1 MLNVFTLTLFS
12 LLAFAGNSVLCRMAL
27 SPNALGDTSID
38 ANSFTII
45 RLLSGAL
52 TLAAL
57 LLINKVPLKS
67 LIRPSGSQHYKRAA
81 LLFIYAAF
89 FSYAYILLDTG
100 SGALILF
107 ASVQASMLGVQF
119 IFHSKPNN
127 QELSGLLLAF
137 TGFVYWM
144 LPSSEPPSYLGATM
158 MILAGAAWAGY
169 TLAGKGS
176 KHAQLDTA
184 QNFIFSLPFLVLLL
198 PVYFISE
205 PLKLSNQGV
214 ILAILSG
221 AITSGLGYWVWY
233 QVLPKLS
240 ISSAAVLQ
248 LSVPLIAA
256 IGGIVW
262 NNEHITSPFIMACT
276 FILLGIYL
284 VVSAKKRP
292 V

>member
-1 MLNVFTLTLFS
+1 LKTFILTFFA

-27 SPNALGDTSID
+27 SSNAMGTTSID

-52 TLAAL
+52 VLGAL
-57 LLINKVPLKS
+57 LLINKVSLNTLLKPDGKQVF
-67 LIRPSGSQHYKRAA
+67 LRAA
-81 LLFIYAAF
+81 YLFIYAAF
-89 FSYAYILLDTG
+89 FSYAYILLDTAA
-100 SGALILF
+100 GALLLF
-107 ASVQASMLGVQF
+107 ASVQITMLSVQF
-119 IFHSKPNN
+119 ISQKKPSN

-137 TGFVYWM
+137 MGFVYWM
-144 LPSSEPPSYLGATM
+144 LPSSQSPSYLGAAL
-158 MILAGAAWAGY
+158 MIISGIAWAAY

-184 QNFIFSLPFLVLLL
+184 QNFIYSLPFLIFLL
-198 PVYFISE
+198 PVYFIFEPINLSE
-205 PLKLSNQGV
+205 KGIV
-214 ILAILSG
+214 LAVLSG
-221 AITSGLGYWVWY
+221 AITSGLGYWIWY

-256 IGGIVW
+256 GGGILW
-262 NNEHITSPFIMACT
+262 NHESITASFIMACS

-284 VVSAKKRP
+284 VISSKKRSA
-292 V
+292 

>member
-1 MLNVFTLTLFS
+1 MLNVFALTLFS
-12 LLAFAGNSVLCRMAL
+12 LVAFAGNSVLCRMAL
-27 SPNALGDTSID
+27 SPNALGATSID

-52 TLAAL
+52 ALALL

-67 LIRPSGSQHYKRAA
+67 LIRPSGSHHYKRAT

-107 ASVQASMLGVQF
+107 ASVQASMLAVQF
-119 IFHSKPNN
+119 FSHSKPNN

-144 LPSSEPPSYLGATM
+144 LPGSQPPSYLGAAM
-158 MILAGAAWAGY
+158 MILAGIAWAGY
-169 TLAGKGS
+169 TIAGKGS

-184 QNFIFSLPFLVLLL
+184 QNFIFSLPLLILLL
-198 PVYFISE
+198 PIYLISE
-205 PLKLSNQGV
+205 PLNLSSQG
-214 ILAILSG
+214 ILLAIVSG
-221 AITSGLGYWVWY
+221 AVTSGLGYWIWY

-240 ISSAAVLQ
+240 ISSAAVMQ

-256 IGGIVW
+256 IGGIIW
-262 NNEHITSPFIMACT
+262 NNENITSPFIMACV

-284 VVSAKKRP
+284 VVSAKKRHP
-292 V
+292 

>member
-1 MLNVFTLTLFS
+1 MLNVFSLTFFA

-27 SPNALGDTSID
+27 SPNALGSASID
-38 ANSFTII
+38 ANSFTIV

-52 TLAAL
+52 ILAAL
-57 LLINKVPLKS
+57 LLINNVPLKT
-67 LIRPSGSQHYKRAA
+67 LTKAPGNAHYKRAFY
-81 LLFIYAAF
+81 LFIYAAF
-89 FSYAYILLDTG
+89 FSYAYVLLDTA
-100 SGALILF
+100 SGALLLF
-107 ASVQASMLGVQF
+107 ASVQITMLTVQF
-119 IFHSKPNN
+119 ISQRKPNN

-137 TGFVYWM
+137 MGFVYWM
-144 LPSSEPPSYLGATM
+144 LPNSEAPSYLGAAL
-158 MILAGAAWAGY
+158 MILAGIAWAAY

-184 QNFIFSLPFLVLLL
+184 QNFIYSLPFLILLL

-205 PLKLSNQGV
+205 PLHLTEKGV
-214 ILAILSG
+214 VLAVLSG

-256 IGGIVW
+256 GGGILW
-262 NNEHITSPFIMACT
+262 NNESITSSFIMACS

-284 VVSAKKRP
+284 VITSKKRK